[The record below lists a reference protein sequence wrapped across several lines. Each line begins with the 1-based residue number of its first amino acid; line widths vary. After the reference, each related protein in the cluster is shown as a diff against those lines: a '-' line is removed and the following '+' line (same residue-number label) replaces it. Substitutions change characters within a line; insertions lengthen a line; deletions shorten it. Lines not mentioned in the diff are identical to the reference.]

1 MGNNL
6 MASYQQLPVAFD
18 HGSGAWLTDQEG
30 QRYLDALSGIAVC
43 GLGHAH
49 PVVEQAIAKQA
60 GKLLHTS
67 NIYHIPLQEQLASR
81 LASLSDMEKVF
92 FCNSGAE
99 ANEAAIKIARLYGHK
114 QNIDE
119 PAILVAE
126 KSFHGRTMATLSAT
140 GSTKVHAGFEPLVQG
155 FMHVP
160 YNDQNAIRQAAQNN
174 PNIVAVM
181 LEPVQGEGG
190 IVIPD
195 EGYLRSIRDICNE
208 HELLLILDE
217 IQTGMCR
224 TGKWFACQHD
234 DILPDV
240 MTLAKAL
247 GNGMPIGACLARGE
261 AAELIRPGSHGST
274 FGGNPLAASAA
285 LAVLDVLIEQKLDER
300 AAQLG
305 KTMLA
310 AFHKALS
317 DIKGIVSV
325 RGKGMMFGIEL
336 DRECTEL
343 VSQALEEYLLINV
356 TADNVVRLLP
366 PLVITDEEADK
377 IVETV
382 SRIILA
388 FLN

>member
-1 MGNNL
+1 

-18 HGSGAWLTDQEG
+18 HGSGAWLTDQDG

-81 LASLSDMEKVF
+81 LTSLADMEKVF

-119 PAILVAE
+119 PAVLVAE

-140 GSTKVHAGFEPLVQG
+140 GSAKVHAGFEPLVQG

-160 YNDQNAIRQAAQNN
+160 YNDQDAIRQAAQNN
-174 PNIVAVM
+174 QNIVAVM

-208 HELLLILDE
+208 YKLLLILDE

-224 TGKWFACQHD
+224 TGKWFACQHE

-300 AAQLG
+300 ATQLG

-310 AFHKALS
+310 AFQEALL

-325 RGKGMMFGIEL
+325 RGKGMMIGIEL

-343 VSQALEEYLLINV
+343 VSQALEEHLLINV